1 MYELRWSDEVS
12 AVVNEEG
19 TIMYAVSSE
28 VGQMIVE
35 YQRLKFMNARQMEV
49 IQEQSVVIGRQV
61 AKITELQSALALHAT
76 ETANFPTMQEAGSG
90 VPASVSKM

>member
-1 MYELRWSDEVS
+1 MKRPKRTAL
-12 AVVNEEG
+12 
-19 TIMYAVSSE
+19 
-28 VGQMIVE
+28 VGVRLTPEE